1 MTGLIQYTFDP
12 FPRNRVAIDFS
23 KSPSKTRQSEAKE
36 CDINNIIQKWEKSG
50 LVGHINTLTPQ
61 YIDATGIPDY
71 QSALDLVIEAQSRFS
86 SLPAR
91 VRDRFM
97 NDPGRLLAF
106 LADESN
112 TAEAVSLGLVEPKT
126 TPPASPLSF
135 SLLYL
140 ILDKDETMPSVTPIS
155 LIA

>member
-1 MTGLIQYTFDP
+1 MTGLVQYTFDP

-50 LVGHINTLTPQ
+50 LVGHVNNLTPQ
-61 YIDATGIPDY
+61 YIDSTGLPDY

-86 SLPAR
+86 GLPAR
-91 VRDRFM
+91 IRDRFM

-106 LADESN
+106 LADKSN
-112 TAEAVSLGLVEPKT
+112 TAEAIALGLAEDKSSVSSQPIPQPSPQPAPST
-126 TPPASPLSF
+126 DSAASPA
-135 SLLYL
+135 
-140 ILDKDETMPSVTPIS
+140 V
-155 LIA
+155 